1 MIDYFKFIG
10 IDFRTG
16 YAEGYRTEVNLAA
29 LDWLAQIESKLKRGY
44 LLTIDYGH
52 TAQRYYS
59 PARKE
64 GTLQCY
70 YQHSHHSDPFIHIGK
85 QDITAH
91 VDFTALEKQG
101 EKLGLEKLGFLQQGL
116 FLMALGLGDR
126 LADLSQT
133 HNTEPATG
141 QDIQAIMRRREA
153 LQQLISPMGLG
164 NFGVLIQ
171 SKGLT
176 QAEIARP
183 LKGLTIPPM
192 F

>member
-1 MIDYFKFIG
+1 
-10 IDFRTG
+10 
-16 YAEGYRTEVNLAA
+16 
-29 LDWLAQIESKLKRGY
+29 
-44 LLTIDYGH
+44 
-52 TAQRYYS
+52 
-59 PARKE
+59 
-64 GTLQCY
+64 
-70 YQHSHHSDPFIHIGK
+70 
-85 QDITAH
+85 
-91 VDFTALEKQG
+91 
-101 EKLGLEKLGFLQQGL
+101 
-116 FLMALGLGDR
+116 LGDR

-133 HNTEPATG
+133 NNTEPATG